1 MSLWLKGQ
9 DWTVASLDELL
20 MCHGKVDWVGVA
32 PPHSPWKGSRSD
44 FSDCCEIVIDGV
56 VAGTTT
62 SILPAYC
69 AQRLSWSGGVR
80 AASGEQTEMLKM
92 ETKRHLGAIWGV
104 FRSLLSD
111 N

>member
-20 MCHGKVDWVGVA
+20 MCHGKVDWVGVV
-32 PPHSPWKGSRSD
+32 PPPSPWRGSRSD
-44 FSDCCEIVIDGV
+44 FGDCCGIVIDGV

-69 AQRLSWSGGVR
+69 AQRLLWSGGGQAALWR
-80 AASGEQTEMLKM
+80 ADRDAEDGDQT
-92 ETKRHLGAIWGV
+92 TTGCYLGCI
-104 FRSLLSD
+104 
-111 N
+111 